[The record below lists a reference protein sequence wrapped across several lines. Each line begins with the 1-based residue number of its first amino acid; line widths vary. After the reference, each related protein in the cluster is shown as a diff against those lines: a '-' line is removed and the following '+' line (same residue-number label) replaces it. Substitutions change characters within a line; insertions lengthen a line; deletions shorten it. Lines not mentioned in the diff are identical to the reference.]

1 MAVKVTTEA
10 PNGLKAG
17 LSRTFSTMVNQDFL
31 EKVEPYD
38 KWRSLVMTVCF
49 LHSIVQERRK
59 FGPLGFCTP
68 YEFNTAD
75 LEASLLYCE
84 THMNKSA
91 QLGVPF
97 SWRAMQYMV
106 AEVQYGG
113 RITDEEDRNMFLTYA
128 QLWVNDGC
136 LQQNYC
142 FNQQVTEFHYH
153 IPDVLEHSRLVEYI
167 QRMPG
172 KDSPPIFGLH
182 SNADLTFRLKESL
195 AMINTLVETM
205 PKDTGGGSG
214 KSLEQEVQEKVE
226 KEMLPQLPPDMVWVE
241 IQERLR
247 NLKGPRGLGS
257 PGAYNMV
264 PLNIFLGQELQ
275 RMQAILTIV
284 RTTLLNIVEAIN
296 GNIIM
301 TPLIV
306 DAINA
311 VAELRV
317 PQNWLT
323 DPSGAEISWLT
334 PSLSAWLKGLVDRHY
349 QIWNWVQKARPP
361 SFWLTGFF
369 NSTGFLT
376 AMKQEVTRQKAAQQ
390 WSLDEVEYL
399 TDVYKE
405 VIPGEDGRLDGKNI
419 QPAPEGVLVH
429 GLFLEGAG
437 WNKSDKRLE
446 DSQPKELYYQ
456 FPLIH
461 VSATSTATP
470 ADARPGAGNKAKQEL
485 ANLEKTHYYCP
496 VYKYPRRLEKYKV
509 FNVYLRAEGTQPAP
523 NPNKSMTPQMKW
535 RLCGTALLCSKQ

>member
-1 MAVKVTTEA
+1 
-10 PNGLKAG
+10 
-17 LSRTFSTMVNQDFL
+17 
-31 EKVEPYD
+31 
-38 KWRSLVMTVCF
+38 
-49 LHSIVQERRK
+49 
-59 FGPLGFCTP
+59 
-68 YEFNTAD
+68 
-75 LEASLLYCE
+75 
-84 THMNKSA
+84 
-91 QLGVPF
+91 
-97 SWRAMQYMV
+97 
-106 AEVQYGG
+106 
-113 RITDEEDRNMFLTYA
+113 
-128 QLWVNDGC
+128 
-136 LQQNYC
+136 
-142 FNQQVTEFHYH
+142 VTEFHYH

-182 SNADLTFRLKESL
+182 SNADLTFRLKESMQ
-195 AMINTLVETM
+195 MINTLVETM
-205 PKDTGGGSG
+205 PKDTSGGSG

-226 KEMLPQLPPDMVWVE
+226 KEMLPSLPADMVWVE

-311 VAELRV
+311 VSELRV

-349 QIWNWVQKARPP
+349 QIWNWVQKERPP

-376 AMKQEVTRQKAAQQ
+376 AMKQEVTRQKTQQQ

-419 QPAPEGVLVH
+419 QPAAEGVLIH

-446 DSQPKELYYQ
+446 DATPKELYYT

-496 VYKYPRRLEKYKV
+496 VYKYPKRLEKYKV
-509 FNVYLRAEGTQPAP
+509 FNVFLRAEGTQPAP